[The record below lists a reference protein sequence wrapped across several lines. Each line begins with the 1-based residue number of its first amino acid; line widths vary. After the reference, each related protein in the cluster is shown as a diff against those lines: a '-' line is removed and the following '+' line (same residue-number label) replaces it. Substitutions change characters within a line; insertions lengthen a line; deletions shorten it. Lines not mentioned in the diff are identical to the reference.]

1 MSEAAS
7 DAAASHAALI
17 ATQLAVNRCGRDLEA
32 AFRRLVEGA
41 AAVVPC
47 CELAAIEVVEG
58 EELVCRASSVPASIG
73 LRLPRSGSAS
83 GLCLALGRALLIEDT
98 ETDERVNAAACRAL
112 GIGSMVL
119 APIPRR
125 GVGTGVLK
133 LACSRKRAFVER
145 DVLLGQLL
153 VGILAAGLSAVDET
167 EAREALASSEA
178 FNRRILQSSG
188 DRIEL
193 LDLDGRIMSI
203 NQAGLTLLGLAS
215 DAGIIGTGWL
225 QSWPPGRRA
234 EAAAALAEA
243 RAGRSGRFRAVGTAS
258 GQRRWWDVVVTPILD
273 AGGEPRRLLSM
284 SRDITALHDAGERI
298 ELALD
303 AGSVLGIA
311 VWDAGMLSIDSRMA
325 ATLGLAAGPGW
336 RDVAPSA
343 LLDRVH
349 PDDQATLC
357 TLALQAAHGAGELR
371 ATFRLRS
378 AAAPGF
384 EGRDDRG
391 GARGDGDAPGPAEGW
406 RWLEARGLLVGA
418 ADGEVARL
426 TGVLIDIDA
435 RKRAELELALNERTL
450 RQIADSLPVLIAYI
464 GPDLSCRY
472 VNRAYAGW
480 FGRPPHGHPEP
491 AKWLLGAAIDDRPQA
506 SLTRALAG
514 ETIRLDNQ
522 LRHRDGSLRDVD
534 VSYLPRRRGGGEID
548 GCYVIGIDITRRQEE
563 ARALNRSNLTLEHSL
578 AMVQHESEQVWR
590 LARDLLSV
598 FDGEGALRSFNPAW
612 SSVLG
617 WDPDQLRGRRYT
629 DFLHPDDVSRT
640 AHAMGLIAGSGGPGG
655 FENRWRCRDGSYR
668 WLSWNAVLAEG
679 LFYAAGRDVTA
690 EKDAALRLV
699 RIEEQ
704 LRQSQ
709 KMEAVGQLTGGIA
722 HDFNNLLTGVIGS
735 IEMMRRRLQQGRS
748 GELGRYLDAAAG
760 AAERAA
766 SLTHRLLAFSRR
778 QTLDPKPVAA
788 ALLVDG
794 MEELIRRAA
803 GPAVALQIVRHP
815 GVWGIFCDPGQLEA
829 ALVNL
834 ANNARD
840 AMPDGGRLLI
850 ETSNAVLDDAD
861 TEGDT
866 PPGDYVAIS
875 VADTGAGMSADVAAR
890 AFDPFF
896 TTKPLGHGTGLGLS
910 MIHGFAR
917 QSGGDARI
925 VTVPGRGA
933 RVTIYLP
940 RYRDP
945 HGEAGRAIMEAAL
958 ARPARTVLL
967 VEDEPMV
974 RMLLGE
980 ALAELGCDTIEA
992 ADGVGGLRV
1001 MQDDKPVDL
1010 LITDIALPGG
1020 INGRQLAEAG
1030 RTLRPQLKVLLISGG
1045 GSAGPRPA
1053 PVFGESLLAGEGPG
1067 DPWTQV
1073 IEKPFTMHAL
1083 LQRVREMTRTS
1094 PAQPSLQPGG
1104 GTPVAVTNT

>member
-7 DAAASHAALI
+7 SAAASHAALI
-17 ATQLAVNRCGRDLEA
+17 ATQLAVSRCGRDLEA
-32 AFRRLVEGA
+32 AFRCVVEGA
-41 AAVVPC
+41 AAVVRC

-58 EELVCRASSVPASIG
+58 SELVYRTSSRPASVG
-73 LRLPRSGSAS
+73 LRLPLAGSAS
-83 GLCLALGRALLIEDT
+83 GLCLSLGRAILIEDT
-98 ETDERVNAAACRAL
+98 STDARVNGPACERL

-119 APIPRR
+119 VPIPRH
-125 GVGTGVLK
+125 GVSAGVLK
-133 LACSRKRAFVER
+133 LACPRAHAFVEQ

-153 VGILAAGLSAVDET
+153 VGILAAGLSAADET

-193 LDLDGRIMSI
+193 LDLDGRIVSI
-203 NQAGLTLLGLAS
+203 NQAGLTLLGLRTDSA
-215 DAGIIGTGWL
+215 IVGTGWL
-225 QSWPPGRRA
+225 ESWPAERRH

-243 RAGRSGRFRAVGTAS
+243 QAGRSGRFRAAGVTS
-258 GQRRWWDVVVTPILD
+258 GSRRRWWDVVVTPIPGAD
-273 AGGEPRRLLSM
+273 GAPQRLLSM
-284 SRDITALHDAGERI
+284 SRDITELHDASERV

-303 AGSVLGIA
+303 AGSVLGIGI
-311 VWDAGMLSIDSRMA
+311 WDSGVLSIDSRMA
-325 ATLGLAAGPGW
+325 ASLGLAAGSGW
-336 RDVAPSA
+336 RDIVPSA

-349 PDDQATLC
+349 PDDQASLR
-357 TLALQAAHGAGELR
+357 TLATQAAQGSGELR
-371 ATFRLRS
+371 AAFRLRS
-378 AAAPGF
+378 
-384 EGRDDRG
+384 DD
-391 GARGDGDAPGPAEGW
+391 PSCQAEGW
-406 RWLEARGLLVGA
+406 RWLEARGVVVSA
-418 ADGEVARL
+418 AGGEVARL

-435 RKRAELELALNERTL
+435 RKRAELELALNEQTL
-450 RQIADSLPVLIAYI
+450 RQIADSVPILIAYVD
-464 GPDLSCRY
+464 PDLTCRF
-472 VNRAYAGW
+472 VNRAYARW
-480 FGRPPHGHPEP
+480 FGRPLHGEP
-491 AKWLLGAAIDDRPQA
+491 GRPMQRLLGVAVADGPQA
-506 SLTRALAG
+506 LLKRALTG
-514 ETIRLDNQ
+514 ETIRFDDQ
-522 LRHRDGSLRDVD
+522 VRHRDGTLRDVD
-534 VSYLPRRRGGGEID
+534 VSYLPRRRGSGEID

-598 FDGEGALRSFNPAW
+598 FDAQGRLRSFNPAW
-612 SSVLG
+612 SAVLG
-617 WDPDQLRGRRYT
+617 WDPEQLRGRRYS
-629 DFLHPDDVSRT
+629 DFLHPDDVERT
-640 AHAMGLIAGSGGPGG
+640 AHAMGLIAGSGGLGG
-655 FENRWRCRDGSYR
+655 FESRWRCRDGSYR

-679 LFYAAGRDVTA
+679 LLYGAGRDVTA
-690 EKDAALRLV
+690 EKDAALRLA
-699 RIEEQ
+699 RTEEQ

-735 IEMMRRRLQQGRS
+735 IEMMRHRLQQGRA
-748 GELGRYLDAAAG
+748 GELDRYLDAAGG

-788 ALLVDG
+788 ELLVDG
-794 MEELIRRAA
+794 MEDLIRRTA

-815 GVWGIFCDPGQLEA
+815 GLWTIFCDPGQLEA

-840 AMPDGGRLLI
+840 AMPDGGRLVI
-850 ETSNAVLDDAD
+850 ETSNAVLDDAE
-861 TEGDT
+861 TEGEI

-875 VADTGAGMSADVAAR
+875 VADTGAGMSAEVAAR

-896 TTKPLGHGTGLGLS
+896 TTKPIGQGTGLGLS
-910 MIHGFAR
+910 MIYGFAR

-925 VTVPGRGA
+925 VTLPGYGA

-945 HGEAGRAIMEAAL
+945 RGEAGGGDAGSS
-958 ARPARTVLL
+958 RPGRTVLL

-980 ALAELGCDTIEA
+980 ALAEVGCDTIEA

-1001 MQDDKPVDL
+1001 MQDKPVDL
-1010 LITDIALPGG
+1010 LITDIGLPGG
-1020 INGRQLAEAG
+1020 INGRQLAEAA
-1030 RTLRPQLKVLLISGG
+1030 RTLRPGLKVLLITGG
-1045 GSAGPRPA
+1045 GESPFPRAA
-1053 PVFGESLLAGEGPG
+1053 PVFGESLVAGEGPG
-1067 DPWTQV
+1067 DVWTQV
-1073 IEKPFTMHAL
+1073 IEKPFTMESL
-1083 LQRVREMTRTS
+1083 MQRVRSMIRTS
-1094 PAQPSLQPGG
+1094 PAHVLVQPPADA
-1104 GTPVAVTNT
+1104 PVQAPNS